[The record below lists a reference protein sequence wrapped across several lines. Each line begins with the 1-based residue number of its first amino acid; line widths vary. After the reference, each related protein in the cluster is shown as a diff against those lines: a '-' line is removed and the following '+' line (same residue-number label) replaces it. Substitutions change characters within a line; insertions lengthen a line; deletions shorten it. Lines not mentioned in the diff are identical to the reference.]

1 MKKIMTVLLLLI
13 PLVMYAPDDAG
24 DRCDRKGVEDMLKR
38 IERIDLEHRIL
49 STIRFIESRD
59 NYQAVGGSGEYGA
72 YQWLPSSWAYYS
84 LKFYGEVL
92 DITIPA
98 NQDSLSLYKVRW
110 LLDKGY
116 TPNQI
121 ASFWNSGSKEWRG
134 RTGFNRHGIRYDVPG
149 YVKKFN
155 KIFNT

>member
-1 MKKIMTVLLLLI
+1 MTMLLTLI
-13 PLVMYAPDDAG
+13 PLTMYAPDYVG
-24 DRCDRKGVEDMLKR
+24 DREERRVLYDTLKR
-38 IERIDLEHRIL
+38 YEIESKIL

-84 LKFYGEVL
+84 LKFYDKVL
-92 DITIPA
+92 DITVPA
-98 NQDSLSLYKVRW
+98 NQDSLSLRKVRW

-121 ASFWNSGSKEWRG
+121 ASFWNSGSKEWMG
-134 RTGFNRHGIRYDVPG
+134 RTGFNKHGIRYDVPG